1 MSQDGFI
8 LILGGEAGVCE
19 VAVNMAPLMKTA
31 IIEHLQIICD
41 DEGNDAICEAF
52 LEHDETAYTSV
63 AILEGMNLLEADM
76 EIKDV
81 FEGLALDG
89 VVFRE

>member
-1 MSQDGFI
+1 MGQDGFI
-8 LILGGEAGVCE
+8 LILGGETGICE
-19 VAVNMAPLMKTA
+19 VAINVTPLMKSA

-52 LEHDETAYTSV
+52 FEHDETAYTSV